1 MKIKYLMYAILLSIS
16 TISYADTIPDKIK
29 LQNINV
35 VKAAAKGLSE
45 KLPQK
50 VDNYTSLVKVTSKG
64 EKLLYT
70 FEINDPKMSDKEIAK
85 KGEKKMK
92 KPVTNGICN
101 SSKRFLQSGIDISYI
116 YKSAKTK
123 KTLFKF
129 DITQKDCI

>member
-1 MKIKYLMYAILLSIS
+1 MKIKYLIYAILLNVS
-16 TISYADTIPDKIK
+16 TISYADTISDKIK

-64 EKLLYT
+64 EKLIYT
-70 FEINDPKMSDKEIAK
+70 FEINDPKMSDKEISR
-85 KGEKKMK
+85 KGQKKMK

-123 KTLFKF
+123 KILFKF

>member
-16 TISYADTIPDKIK
+16 TINYADTIPDKIK

>member
-1 MKIKYLMYAILLSIS
+1 MKTKYLLCVSLLILPTFIL
-16 TISYADTIPDKIK
+16 ADTLPDKIK

-35 VKAAAKGLSE
+35 VKAASKGLSE

-50 VDNYTSLVKVTSKG
+50 VDQFTTLVKVISKG
-64 EKLLYT
+64 EKLIYT
-70 FEINDPKMSDKEIAK
+70 FEINDPKLSDEEISK

-92 KPVTNGICN
+92 KPVTNGICT

-129 DITQKDCI
+129 DVTQKDCI

>member
-1 MKIKYLMYAILLSIS
+1 MYAILLSIS